1 MGRLANFPLRR
12 CRNSLSGWSCALA
25 CLFHAAGVASVH
37 AHEVAQRHSGET
49 PMKIG
54 ELVERLEA
62 AYPWTVEKVES
73 ILGAGLTVTYDT
85 KNVISHEA
93 SHITYEGLLID
104 NVELRLKKPA
114 MDTVRLIFHV
124 SEKAVCITRESIEK
138 TYPGGEKGEELRPAS
153 LDGGRI
159 DYIVKR
165 PLGKILFRFR
175 YLIRPDCLA
184 GITFIPEG
192 K

>member
-1 MGRLANFPLRR
+1 MTSLRVAFPRPFLTP
-12 CRNSLSGWSCALA
+12 LCALA
-25 CLFHAAGVASVH
+25 LACMFYAAGVAPVH

-49 PMKIG
+49 PMKID
-54 ELVERLEA
+54 ELVERLEVV
-62 AYPWTVEKVES
+62 YPWTPEKVES
-73 ILGAGLTVTYDT
+73 VLGADLTVTRET
-85 KNVISHEA
+85 KHIVVHEA

-104 NVELRLKKPA
+104 NVHLRLGKPA
-114 MDTVRLIFHV
+114 MDVVRLIFHV

-138 TYPGGEKGEELRPAS
+138 AYPGGEEGDEGLRADA
-153 LDGGRI
+153 LDGGQIAYR
-159 DYIVKR
+159 VKR
-165 PLGKILFRFR
+165 PWGKISFKFK